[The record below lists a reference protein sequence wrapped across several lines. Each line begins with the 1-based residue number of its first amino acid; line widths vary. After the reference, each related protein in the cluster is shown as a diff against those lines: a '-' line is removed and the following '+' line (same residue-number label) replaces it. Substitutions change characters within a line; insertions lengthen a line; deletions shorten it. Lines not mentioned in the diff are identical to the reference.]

1 MRHCMFCKGQSLTN
15 EDAWPNWLMKAMPG
29 VGPGTNYAARGEA
42 DLKPW
47 MSQKPQQRV
56 KYVCGKCNNGW
67 MSQLENRV
75 KPIVDNIYNLKSF
88 DLDSVSQMILAV
100 WSVKSAMVFEALRPT
115 PSWYFVDSEREALM
129 KSLDMPSWT
138 YVWVAKCLNYQGV
151 FTSGVDLGGIVN
163 TLSEPVKGFVTTLGF
178 GPLAIQVLNIRF
190 AAAPDP
196 SAKLMI
202 DRPTSSLDSATLPI
216 WPSQQQIVSWPPS
229 SELSGES
236 DLEALSKRWVYHHI

>member
-1 MRHCMFCKGQSLTN
+1 MRQCMFCKGQALTN
-15 EDAWPNWLMKAMPG
+15 EDAWPIWLMKAMPG
-29 VGPGTNYAARGEA
+29 AGPGTNYAARGEA
-42 DLKPW
+42 DLEPW
-47 MSQKPQQRV
+47 RSQKPQQKV

-75 KPIVDNIYNLKSF
+75 KPIVENIFNLNSV

-115 PSWYFVDSEREALM
+115 KSWYFLDSERETLM

-138 YVWVAKCLNYQGV
+138 HVWVANCLNYQGV

-163 TLSEPVKGFVTTLGF
+163 TSSGPVKGFVTTLGF

-190 AAAPDP
+190 ATATDP
-196 SAKLMI
+196 SAKLTI
-202 DRPTSSLDSATLPI
+202 DRPSSSLDSATLPI
-216 WPSQQQIVSWPPS
+216 WPSQHQIVRWPPS
-229 SELSGES
+229 SGLSGES

>member
-1 MRHCMFCKGQSLTN
+1 MFCKSQSLTN
-15 EDAWPNWLMKAMPG
+15 EDAWPIWLMKAIPG
-29 VGPGTNYAARGEA
+29 AGPGTNYATRGEA

-47 MSQKPQQRV
+47 MSQKPQQKV
-56 KYVCGKCNNGW
+56 KYVCRKCNNGW

-75 KPIVDNIYNLKSF
+75 KPIVDNIYNLKSV
-88 DLDSVSQMILAV
+88 DLDSVSQMILGV

-115 PSWYFVDSEREALM
+115 QSWYFLDSEREAM
-129 KSLDMPSWT
+129 MNSLDMPSWT

-151 FTSGVDLGGIVN
+151 FTSGVDLSGIVN

-178 GPLAIQVLNIRF
+178 GPLVIQVLNIRF
-190 AAAPDP
+190 SEAPDP

-202 DRPTSSLDSATLPI
+202 DRPTSLLDSATLPI

-229 SELSGES
+229 NELSGES
-236 DLEALSKRWVYHHI
+236 DLEALSKRWVYHHT